1 MYYRFWVQRSQPPVT
16 ELDDGWE
23 VLSDPRWPGGLY
35 RQRSEPHHSAPRL
48 TPKAV
53 AKRHPLGAFG
63 NQAGSAKG
71 SAVDLMV

>member
-1 MYYRFWVQRSQPPVT
+1 MDYRFWGQRSQPPVT

-23 VLSDPRWPGGLY
+23 VVSGPRWPGGLY

>member
-1 MYYRFWVQRSQPPVT
+1 MDYRFWGQRSQPPVT

-63 NQAGSAKG
+63 NQTGSAKG

>member
-1 MYYRFWVQRSQPPVT
+1 MDYRFLGQKSQPPVT

>member
-1 MYYRFWVQRSQPPVT
+1 MDHRFWGQRSQPPVT

>member
-1 MYYRFWVQRSQPPVT
+1 MDYRFWGQRSQPPVT

-48 TPKAV
+48 TPKTV

>member
-1 MYYRFWVQRSQPPVT
+1 MDYRFLGQKSKPPVT

>member
-1 MYYRFWVQRSQPPVT
+1 MDYRFLGQRSQPPVT

>member
-1 MYYRFWVQRSQPPVT
+1 MDYHFLGQNSQPPVT

-35 RQRSEPHHSAPRL
+35 RQRSEPHHSVPHH

-53 AKRHPLGAFG
+53 AKRHPLGTFG
-63 NQAGSAKG
+63 NQAVPAKG
-71 SAVDLMV
+71 LAIDLMV

>member
-1 MYYRFWVQRSQPPVT
+1 MDYRFWGQRSQPPVT
-16 ELDDGWE
+16 KLDDGWE

>member
-1 MYYRFWVQRSQPPVT
+1 MDYRFWGQKSQPPVT

>member
-1 MYYRFWVQRSQPPVT
+1 MDYRFWGQRSQPPVT